1 MYLRTPTSQKLIIM
15 VRLVAEATSYMFAL
29 KVLQNKGLSIYRNQV
44 TVKNEKSI
52 RITGVDQADHEIL

>member
-15 VRLVAEATSYMFAL
+15 VSLVAEATSYMFAL

-44 TVKNEKSI
+44 TVKN
-52 RITGVDQADHEIL
+52 